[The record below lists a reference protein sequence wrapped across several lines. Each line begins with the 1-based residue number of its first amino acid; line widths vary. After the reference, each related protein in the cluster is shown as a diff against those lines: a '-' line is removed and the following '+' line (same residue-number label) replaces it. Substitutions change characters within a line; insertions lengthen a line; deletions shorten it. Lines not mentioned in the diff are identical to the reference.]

1 MIRELFNP
9 SSLGLVDEGESP
21 EDAAIR
27 ELEEETGVCSIEV
40 RCCSPRSMYA
50 GYKADEVLHSSPIM
64 VSDPGAVA
72 CSFGS
77 PKHNMF
83 PHSGMT
89 NANMKLVL
97 VGVSFPGQLEA
108 PKQKLEPGESIVR
121 RVVELSKLADEM
133 KGS

>member
-1 MIRELFNP
+1 
-9 SSLGLVDEGESP
+9 
-21 EDAAIR
+21 
-27 ELEEETGVCSIEV
+27 
-40 RCCSPRSMYA
+40 MYA

-64 VSDPGAVA
+64 VSDPGALA
-72 CSFGS
+72 CSFGFAR
-77 PKHNMF
+77 HIMF

-97 VGVSFPGQLEA
+97 VGVSFPGELEA